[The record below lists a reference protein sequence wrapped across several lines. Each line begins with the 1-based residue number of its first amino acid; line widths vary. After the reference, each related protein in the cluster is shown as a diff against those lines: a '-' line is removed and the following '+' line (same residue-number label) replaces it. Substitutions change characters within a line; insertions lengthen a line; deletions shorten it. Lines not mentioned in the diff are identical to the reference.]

1 MDLMSLQKKHCAT
14 GDYHDDNQS
23 HDCLSDYFL
32 PTFRQVK
39 SPSRLSMDM
48 IGCSE
53 VTVIELRLIINE
65 WEERRTLSTSRSNVS
80 TAE

>member
-1 MDLMSLQKKHCAT
+1 MSLQKKHSAT

-39 SPSRLSMDM
+39 NPTSLSMDM

-53 VTVIELRLIINE
+53 Q
-65 WEERRTLSTSRSNVS
+65 
-80 TAE
+80 